1 MRGLRREV
9 SIPSGAGTRR
19 AGRSDSTET
28 DIRLLRLTGLASAD
42 NSLQTQYQKLEGN
55 RKHTR
60 VGINGNSNF
69 LRQQKMEEKNIE
81 KRLQQ
86 LAISK
91 LTTTTTCNCLCSN
104 KMASVYNSPEINVCD
119 VNGLKI

>member
-69 LRQQKMEEKNIE
+69 FTSTENGGKNIE

-86 LAISK
+86 VAISK
-91 LTTTTTCNCLCSN
+91 LIKQQQQHVIVCVQTKWHLCRIALRSTFV
-104 KMASVYNSPEINVCD
+104 M
-119 VNGLKI
+119 